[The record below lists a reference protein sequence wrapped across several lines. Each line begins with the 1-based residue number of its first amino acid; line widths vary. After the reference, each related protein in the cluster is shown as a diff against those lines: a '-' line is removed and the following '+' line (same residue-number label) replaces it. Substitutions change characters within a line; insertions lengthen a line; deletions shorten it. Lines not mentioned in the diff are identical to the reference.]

1 VQLTDSLDERGHR
14 GADRSGCGS
23 RTECLTDTRQQQPAY
38 GSRVTEN
45 GVGTR
50 TFNVGGN
57 GDANDAGETSYR
69 TMANNLFTGINQA
82 GDV

>member
-23 RTECLTDTRQQQPAY
+23 RTECLTDSRQQPAY
-38 GSRVTEN
+38 GFRVTGN
-45 GVGTR
+45 GVGTG
-50 TFNVGGN
+50 TFNLGGN
-57 GDANDAGETSYR
+57 GDANDARETSYR